1 MKNVKTILLGLGA
14 VNIGL
19 LKILTEKSHAIGQT
33 YGIQLDIVAVA
44 DSSGVAVN
52 NTGYSY
58 DELISLKESGKKAR
72 DLAGFKATVKTE
84 DIAKHVDA
92 QLLIDGSPVNLDT
105 GNPGSQAIKDALTNG
120 WSVVSANKAP
130 LVLGFDEIQA
140 LAKTHGG
147 KIAFSATVCGGL
159 PVLNVMK
166 RDLLATELYS
176 VEGIF
181 NATSNFILA
190 ELEKGNEFDA
200 AVVEAQRV
208 GAAEADPALDID
220 GFDTANK
227 LYIIM
232 KSFCGYSG
240 NISDIAIEGVRNIDE
255 VQIKQ
260 AAQRNKRI
268 KLIASAQKNNGQWHL
283 CVKPVEVDANSF
295 LGQVDGWEMG
305 ISIKAD
311 YYEEIAMKIKEE
323 DPTSTCAAVLRDVIN
338 IFARVS
344 S

>member
-1 MKNVKTILLGLGA
+1 MKNVKTVLLGLGA

-19 LKILTEKSHAIGQT
+19 LKILEAKSIVIAQT
-33 YGIQLDIVAVA
+33 YGIQLNIVGVA
-44 DSSGVAVN
+44 DSSGVAAKS
-52 NTGYSY
+52 TGYSY
-58 DELISLKESGKKAR
+58 DELIALKAVGNKAR
-72 DLAGFKATVKTE
+72 DLSGYIADVKVE
-84 DIAKHVDA
+84 DIVKHVDA
-92 QLLIDGSPVNLDT
+92 HLLIDGSPVNLDT
-105 GNPGSQAIKDALTNG
+105 GNPGLQAIKDALTNG

-130 LVLGFDEIQA
+130 LVLGFDEIQT
-140 LAKTHGG
+140 LAKNYGG

-159 PVLNVMK
+159 PVLNVMQ

-190 ELEKGNEFDA
+190 ELEKGNAFDA
-200 AVVEAQRV
+200 AVIETQRV

-240 NISDIAIEGVRNIDE
+240 NISDIQIEGVRAIDQT
-255 VQIKQ
+255 QIRQ

-268 KLIASAQKNNGQWHL
+268 KLLASAQKTNGQWQL
-283 CVKPVEVDANSF
+283 SVKPVELAANSF
-295 LGQVDGWEMG
+295 LGQCDGWEMG

-311 YYEEIAMKIKEE
+311 YYEEIAMKIKEQ
-323 DPTSTCAAVLRDVIN
+323 DPISTCAAVLRDVIN
-338 IFARVS
+338 LFAS
-344 S
+344 